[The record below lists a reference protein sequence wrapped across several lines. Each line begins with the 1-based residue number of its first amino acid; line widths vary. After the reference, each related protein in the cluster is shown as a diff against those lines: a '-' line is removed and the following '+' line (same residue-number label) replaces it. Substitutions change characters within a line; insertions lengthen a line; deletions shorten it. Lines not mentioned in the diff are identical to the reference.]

1 MNEQD
6 FPSAPSPVPYFV
18 LALGENK
25 ARALFTV
32 PTSLAGSLTENPV
45 MCRDACFTLMI
56 DTVSQRARDIGS
68 NGAVDTNAV
77 ATTFI
82 STDFYSPDPEGTAE
96 AIAQRLALRI
106 TEPLAPTADILGM

>member
-1 MNEQD
+1 MTEQD
-6 FPSAPSPVPYFV
+6 NASIPSLVPYFV
-18 LALGENK
+18 LALGENR

-32 PTSLAGSLTENPV
+32 PTSLAESLTENPV

-56 DTVSQRARDIGS
+56 DTVSQRARDIGN
-68 NGAVDTNAV
+68 NGTVNNDTI

-96 AIAQRLALRI
+96 AIAQRLSNRI
-106 TEPLAPTADILGM
+106 TEPAAPTASMLGL